1 MYASSVKRC
10 VVMSNAGT
18 MLEGPGAMECL
29 VIFCLESSIYDGGA
43 SSARGA
49 NWRGSSA
56 SLAPPNAPSHRRGA
70 NFCSIGAPFVSQP
83 GSTLQLPREPSE
95 AHPKL
100 SRYGVVP
107 MEYII

>member
-10 VVMSNAGT
+10 VVMSNVGT
-18 MLEGPGAMECL
+18 MLEGPRAMECL

-56 SLAPPNAPSHRRGA
+56 SLAPPKPPIGQVLSQTLRRTNEGRT
-70 NFCSIGAPFVSQP
+70 SV
-83 GSTLQLPREPSE
+83 
-95 AHPKL
+95 
-100 SRYGVVP
+100 
-107 MEYII
+107 